1 MTPFQPLEKKAIVRI
16 LAGKG
21 HYVAYERVEPLSV
34 NWKTEDVIKFA
45 QREGFE
51 DYIKIF
57 KAEKVTGR
65 VLLEMDKKY
74 SEEVLGI
81 INQKVYQKLS
91 MRLQEC
97 NSENAENW
105 LVHGWGRTAEGAL
118 GTNPSKDISKP
129 LKVKL
134 PEDCEIMCL
143 PGQYTLL
150 TNTKTKAVLGII
162 NQKVYQK
169 LSMRLQECNSENAEN
184 WLVHGWGRTAEG
196 ALGTNPSKDISKPLK
211 VKLPEDCEI
220 MCLPGQYT
228 LLTNTKTKAVLAN
241 TIDEKTNKQEWKEVA
256 KKKVW
261 AAAGLEDK
269 LVLIAAGERDRLAQR
284 ETEQIVHEKKDK
296 LRTAKNIID
305 KITWDP
311 NIEKEE
317 FRVGYLDKYEGV
329 LEVSFEELVRS
340 DTKDYRIEYFKRG
353 GKVVWDKKKRIDV
366 L

>member
-74 SEEVLGI
+74 SEE
-81 INQKVYQKLS
+81 
-91 MRLQEC
+91 
-97 NSENAENW
+97 
-105 LVHGWGRTAEGAL
+105 
-118 GTNPSKDISKP
+118 
-129 LKVKL
+129 
-134 PEDCEIMCL
+134 
-143 PGQYTLL
+143 
-150 TNTKTKAVLGII
+150 VLGII